1 MEDLGEYTEKVFL
14 NPQKIGFY
22 ISGSDNRIYA
32 LGTLRMTFRLSF
44 PSRWRNADR
53 DVYSLASACAYC
65 LLPKCQHTVV
75 TGLDR

>member
-14 NPQKIGFY
+14 NPQKIGFC
-22 ISGSDNRIYA
+22 ICSDNRIYA

-44 PSRWRNADR
+44 PSRWCIADR

-65 LLPKCQHTVV
+65 LLPKCQYTVV